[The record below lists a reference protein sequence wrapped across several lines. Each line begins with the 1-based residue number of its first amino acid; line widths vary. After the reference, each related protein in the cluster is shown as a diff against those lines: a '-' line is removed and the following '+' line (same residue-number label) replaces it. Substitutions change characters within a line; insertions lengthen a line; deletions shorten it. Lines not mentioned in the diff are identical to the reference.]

1 MRKLCPNLDR
11 EDGLETVLEVPVPE
25 EMFTKMGNNAAV
37 RWRNMHALMKAAAA
51 ATFATGGGDRSSA
64 AAPQNHHLQSKSD
77 NEFVAL
83 LKIVGSP
90 LIPFQ
95 VPLECCLS
103 RPINDS
109 SIEASTAKYI
119 VQQYVAACGGPA
131 ALNGVKSMYA
141 VGQVK
146 MHGSEM
152 QLGEA
157 EATATAGRPAK
168 GGSAFEVGG
177 FVLWQKNPNLWFLEL
192 VVSGF
197 KISAGSDGKVAW
209 NQSSAQPSHAHRGP
223 PRPLRRFFQGLDPR
237 CTASLFLDAV
247 CIGEQ
252 SVNGEDCFVLKLETP
267 SDVLKA
273 QCSPNTEVM
282 HHSVWGY
289 FSQRTGLLVKFGD
302 TKLVQVKSLRSSNNH
317 KNNNNG
323 VFWETSVESV
333 IEDYRFIDAVNI
345 GHGGRTVTTLNRYGG
360 AVNHRRRIEETWR
373 IEEVD
378 FNICGLSL
386 ESFLPP
392 SDMKNHQDGGD
403 R

>member
-1 MRKLCPNLDR
+1 MKMRKLCPNLDN

-25 EMFTKMGNNAAV
+25 EMFTKMGSNATG
-37 RWRNMHALMKAAAA
+37 RWRNMHALMKAHAVVTAVAADIRTPA
-51 ATFATGGGDRSSA
+51 SSSSMS
-64 AAPQNHHLQSKSD
+64 NVNMHLQSKSD

-90 LIPFQ
+90 LIPFH
-95 VPLECCLS
+95 VPLEFCLS
-103 RPINDS
+103 RPINDP

-131 ALNGVKSMYA
+131 ALSAVKSMYA
-141 VGQVK
+141 VGQVR
-146 MHGSEM
+146 MQGSEM
-152 QLGEA
+152 VAGED
-157 EATATAGRPAK
+157 EGTTATPVRLGK
-168 GGSAFEVGG
+168 GNFEVGG

-209 NQSSAQPSHAHRGP
+209 NQSSTQPSQAHRGP

-252 SVNGEDCFVLKLETP
+252 TVNNEDCFVLKVETP
-267 SDVLKA
+267 ADILKA
-273 QCSPNTEVM
+273 QCSPNTEVI
-282 HHSVWGY
+282 HHTVWGY

-302 TKLVQVKSLRSSNNH
+302 TKLVRVKSARGKSD
-317 KNNNNG
+317 G
-323 VFWETSVESV
+323 VFWETSMES
-333 IEDYRFIDAVNI
+333 IIDEYKYVDSVNI
-345 GHGGRTVTTLNRYGG
+345 AHGGRTLTTLYRYGG
-360 AVNHRRRIEETWR
+360 AVNHRRRIEEKWT

-392 SDMKNHQDGGD
+392 SDVNNDH
-403 R
+403 

>member
-1 MRKLCPNLDR
+1 
-11 EDGLETVLEVPVPE
+11 
-25 EMFTKMGNNAAV
+25 MFAKMGSNATG
-37 RWRNMHALMKAAAA
+37 RWRNMHALMKAHAVVVTAVAADVRMPA
-51 ATFATGGGDRSSA
+51 SSSSMS
-64 AAPQNHHLQSKSD
+64 NVNMHLQSKSD

-90 LIPFQ
+90 LIPFH
-95 VPLECCLS
+95 VPLEFCLS
-103 RPINDS
+103 RPINDT

-131 ALNGVKSMYA
+131 ALNAVKSMYA
-141 VGQVK
+141 VGQVR
-146 MHGSEM
+146 MQGSEM
-152 QLGEA
+152 VAGEDEGTGTPVRLG
-157 EATATAGRPAK
+157 K
-168 GGSAFEVGG
+168 GSFEVGG

-209 NQSSAQPSHAHRGP
+209 NQSSTQPSQAHRGP

-252 SVNGEDCFVLKLETP
+252 TVNGEDCFVLKVETP
-267 SDVLKA
+267 SDILKA
-273 QCSPNTEVM
+273 QCSPNTEVI
-282 HHSVWGY
+282 HHTVWGF

-302 TKLVQVKSLRSSNNH
+302 TKLVKVKSVRG
-317 KNNNNG
+317 KNDG
-323 VFWETSVESV
+323 VFWETSMES
-333 IEDYRFIDAVNI
+333 IIDDYIFVDSVNI
-345 GHGGRTVTTLNRYGG
+345 AHGGQTVTTLYRYGG
-360 AVNHRRRIEETWR
+360 AVNHRRRIEEKWR

-378 FNICGLSL
+378 FNICGLCL

-392 SDMKNHQDGGD
+392 SDINNDH
-403 R
+403 